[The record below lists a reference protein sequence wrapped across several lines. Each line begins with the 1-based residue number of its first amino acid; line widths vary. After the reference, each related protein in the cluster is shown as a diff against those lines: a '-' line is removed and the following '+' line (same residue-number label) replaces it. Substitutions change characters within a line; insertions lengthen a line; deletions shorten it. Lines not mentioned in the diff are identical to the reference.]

1 MQYHA
6 TQYANTRVPFLN
18 SPFYLFFMRTLDDTL
33 DCLLEQPPQ
42 IGPLLS
48 RLPEAL
54 FWGMCG
60 SYRAEE
66 TDVMAIFR
74 RR

>member
-1 MQYHA
+1 VQYYP
-6 TQYANTRVPFLN
+6 TQYANTAVPFLN

-33 DCLLEQPPQ
+33 DCLIEQPPR
-42 IGPLLS
+42 IGPCLA
-48 RLPEAL
+48 RLPSAM

-66 TDVMAIFR
+66 TDVMAVFR